1 MDYIWILAAIFAAA
15 CQTGRSAFQKNMISK
30 LGEYGAA
37 YIRFCYALPF
47 TTLIWLTWISIP
59 GNNIPDLS
67 IYSIVMCLVGSIF
80 QVLFTY
86 VLMKVFSHKNF
97 ATGIAFSK
105 TEVILIAG
113 LEIILL
119 SAAFS
124 ISIIFGIILGVISV
138 LLLSYAKKA
147 DSVSKTFILLL
158 KSIMSIGTLVGLL
171 SGLLLAGSVVAFR
184 VSIISVDAPLLDKSL
199 FISFIAIVFQTI
211 FVGFYLFVNKR
222 NEFQA
227 VIKYWKPS
235 LPAGLCGTGATFG
248 WFVAFGLTTAAEV
261 RAVGQI
267 ELIFSIL
274 LSVLFFKEKI
284 KKTELTGII
293 LLGLSIL
300 IIIFEENFKF

>member
-1 MDYIWILAAIFAAA
+1 MEFIWIFAAIFAAA
-15 CQTGRSAFQKNMISK
+15 CQTARSAFQKNMISK

-124 ISIIFGIILGVISV
+124 ISIMFGIILGVISV

-211 FVGFYLFVNKR
+211 FVGFYLFINKR

-300 IIIFEENFKF
+300 IIIFEESFKF